1 MATLPEESKF
11 DEGVYQIELTD
22 SVVGGPNGISN
33 APLRSLANR
42 TRWLKDKVAELVSS
56 LGGKADKVHAHTVA
70 TPSSPGFMS
79 AADKT
84 KLDGVA
90 SGAQANTVTSVA
102 GRSGAV
108 ALTVGDVSGAA
119 PKASPRFSGVVAID
133 AGTTVDFNHEQG
145 AKVYVPAKK
154 AGDLTAPEAVSKY
167 TLTDYAAPLNGA
179 RLVDPTIQP
188 GSRDGWITIHGSVT
202 IPDSY
207 QGYKA
212 YMTVPNSVDTKQ
224 PSRDGTGVVNTG
236 WIARNIIDSPQFS
249 GKPKAPNPQSSDN
262 SDQIATTSWVRG
274 VIPSLS
280 GYATRNSPAL
290 TGAPTAPTP
299 AISDQSDRIAT
310 TNWVR
315 SAIATIADSMG
326 MVVSPGASAG
336 FIRFPRWLWGVTIQW
351 ARVESS
357 QRGHLNG
364 SWAVSF
370 PVSCFMVVG
379 SPRFGSLH
387 APVAVNG
394 DNTKFYYEAPG
405 NTSGNPI
412 GFHILAIGR

>member
-90 SGAQANTVTSVA
+90 SGAQANAVTSVA

-167 TLTDYAAPLNGA
+167 TLTDYAAPRRSPEFTEGA
-179 RLVDPTIQP
+179 T
-188 GSRDGWITIHGSVT
+188 
-202 IPDSY
+202 
-207 QGYKA
+207 
-212 YMTVPNSVDTKQ
+212 
-224 PSRDGTGVVNTG
+224 
-236 WIARNIIDSPQFS
+236 FS
-249 GKPKAPNPQSSDN
+249 GEVVFNGSAQMRAISPETDRSFKV
-262 SDQIATTSWVRG
+262 ATTLWVRN
-274 VIPSLS
+274 
-280 GYATRNSPAL
+280 AMAN
-290 TGAPTAPTP
+290 
-299 AISDQSDRIAT
+299 IAST
-310 TNWVR
+310 
-315 SAIATIADSMG
+315 
-326 MVVSPGASAG
+326 AG
-336 FIRFPRWLWGVTIQW
+336 FRSSGRFWTDQN
-351 ARVESS
+351 
-357 QRGHLNG
+357 Q
-364 SWAVSF
+364 
-370 PVSCFMVVG
+370 
-379 SPRFGSLH
+379 
-387 APVAVNG
+387 
-394 DNTKFYYEAPG
+394 
-405 NTSGNPI
+405 NTSGWIELPSWLGGFRIQWVSARYADSYADGRDYGVAVTWPVAFREGYYFSLVSGHPGSGNIFTAGPRLESQGRNNRTHVYVNMGTPNASDSRFVVFGI
-412 GFHILAIGR
+412 GK